1 MSEGRR
7 GEDKESLQEKGR
19 ERENK
24 KNRRKA
30 GEKRKLKSRKQNK
43 KGEMESCVYARKIGG
58 E

>member
-1 MSEGRR
+1 MKTKRVYRKKG
-7 GEDKESLQEKGR
+7 GR
-19 ERENK
+19 EK
-24 KNRRKA
+24 IKNRRKA